1 MWLPK
6 PQFFGSNIAKFS
18 VERNFFSWP
27 NTWTRPGALGQVPEP
42 AREKFEIP
50 VPARNPK
57 IQKKGYPNPLD
68 TRKIHTRHITNPR
81 NFFYYSGSSIICYI
95 KFEANSTPQFRRNF
109 DSIDDQPYF
118 LIFLDAT
125 IPIIEESL

>member
-18 VERNFFSWP
+18 VERIFFSWP
-27 NTWTRPGALGQVPEP
+27 NTRTRPRALGQVPEP

-68 TRKIHTRHITNPR
+68 TRKIPTRHITSRCQNLKK
-81 NFFYYSGSSIICYI
+81 STYI
-95 KFEANSTPQFRRNF
+95 SLLL
-109 DSIDDQPYF
+109 F
-118 LIFLDAT
+118 LIVSY
-125 IPIIEESL
+125 E

>member
-18 VERNFFSWP
+18 VERNFFLWP
-27 NTWTRPGALGQVPEP
+27 NTRTRPRALGQVPEP

-57 IQKKGYPNPLD
+57 IKKKGYPNPLD
-68 TRKIHTRHITNPR
+68 TRKIPTRHIT
-81 NFFYYSGSSIICYI
+81 
-95 KFEANSTPQFRRNF
+95 
-109 DSIDDQPYF
+109 IDDRPRETFKREKSLKWTAAVNYASSYCVLF
-118 LIFLDAT
+118 AFVYEIDIFGILI
-125 IPIIEESL
+125 IQKIEIFMCFR

>member
-18 VERNFFSWP
+18 VERKIFSWP
-27 NTWTRPGALGQVPEP
+27 NTRTRPRALGQVPEP

-68 TRKIHTRHITNPR
+68 TRKIPTRHITTI
-81 NFFYYSGSSIICYI
+81 YS
-95 KFEANSTPQFRRNF
+95 ENEPPPPT
-109 DSIDDQPYF
+109 
-118 LIFLDAT
+118 L
-125 IPIIEESL
+125 